1 MRRVIG
7 ILFGVATHLVFAA
20 TVWRLFL
27 FLKPGVH
34 PACGTLSAG
43 SLWTDLALAGQFV
56 VVHSALLHPAVRHRL
71 EPYIGSAFYGCF
83 FCLTTCAQL
92 WLAIALWRGGS
103 QTLWQSRGP
112 AAAALEA
119 GFYGSWIALFYSL
132 WLNGLG
138 HQTGWTPWWH
148 WLRRRPAPR
157 RQFAPRG
164 AYRWLRHPVY
174 LSFLGL
180 IWLRP
185 AMTLDHAILTSVWTP
200 YIFIGSVLKD
210 QRMVFHL
217 GDRYR
222 DYQSR
227 VTGYV
232 GMPAGPLARIP
243 RAQRI
248 PAPQAARGATAVVGV
263 GPPSGAGALKADHA
277 FS

>member
-1 MRRVIG
+1 
-7 ILFGVATHLVFAA
+7 
-20 TVWRLFL
+20 
-27 FLKPGVH
+27 
-34 PACGTLSAG
+34 
-43 SLWTDLALAGQFV
+43 
-56 VVHSALLHPAVRHRL
+56 
-71 EPYIGSAFYGCF
+71 
-83 FCLTTCAQL
+83 
-92 WLAIALWRGGS
+92 
-103 QTLWQSRGP
+103 
-112 AAAALEA
+112 
-119 GFYGSWIALFYSL
+119 
-132 WLNGLG
+132 
-138 HQTGWTPWWH
+138 
-148 WLRRRPAPR
+148 
-157 RQFAPRG
+157 
-164 AYRWLRHPVY
+164 VY